1 MKMRRL
7 TAIASHLLAALGV
20 TAICVGAVPA
30 LAKDRLPYDLARL
43 RIAGVIANEDGRAKI
58 IGGKVVQPGNKYP
71 FQVALIAARARP
83 GQERLGQYCGG
94 SLIADSW
101 VLTASHCVVM
111 QNDVTGELTYLGPRD
126 IDVYAG
132 SPNFRRGDRIR
143 VKKVI
148 AHRSF
153 KLATMN
159 SDIALIELAR
169 PPRRGWKSRPID
181 YKAAAVDPSLSS
193 DGKITTVIGWG
204 LVDDG
209 SAPSSLR
216 EVSVP
221 VTSNAVCDR
230 AIRTYR
236 INEAKKK
243 LDEMAEMTNMD
254 DATYQAHLK
263 EIETYT
269 GGIDDTMLC
278 AGLAEGGKDS
288 CQGDSG
294 GPLFLTTADGRF
306 AQVGVVSWGYGCGL
320 PDVRGVYA
328 RVSQFKDWIEQNMGV
343 SQ

>member
-1 MKMRRL
+1 MRRW
-7 TAIASHLLAALGV
+7 TIAAARFLAFVGV
-20 TAICVGAVPA
+20 SAVCAGAVPA

-43 RIAGVIANEDGRAKI
+43 RLAGVIADEDGRSKI
-58 IGGKVVQPGNKYP
+58 VGGKTVEPGNKYP
-71 FQVALIAARARP
+71 FQVALIAARAGS
-83 GQERLGQYCGG
+83 GQERLGQFCGG
-94 SLIADSW
+94 SLIADTW

-111 QNDVTGELTYLGPRD
+111 EGDVSGELIYLGPKD
-126 IDVYAG
+126 IDVYTG
-132 SPNFRRGDRIR
+132 SANFRKGDRIK

-153 KLATMN
+153 KLSTMN
-159 SDIALIELAR
+159 SDVALIQLTR
-169 PPRRGWKSRPID
+169 PPKRGWKAKPID
-181 YKAAAVDPSLSS
+181 YKAAAADPSLSA

-204 LVDDG
+204 LVDDKTLPN
-209 SAPSSLR
+209 ALR

-221 VTSNAVCDR
+221 IASNKVCDN
-230 AIRTYR
+230 AIRTFR

-254 DATYQAHLK
+254 DATYQNYLK
-263 EIETYT
+263 QIESYT
-269 GGIDDTMLC
+269 GGIDDTMMC

-294 GPLFLTTADGRF
+294 GPLFVTDADGKF
-306 AQVGVVSWGYGCGL
+306 HQVGVVSWGYGCGL

-328 RVSQFKDWIEQNMGV
+328 RLGQFKDWIEQNMGV